1 MLDMGILSSSVEF
14 SLRMASVAAGQRFYE
29 AMRAFRLRPAQF
41 ATLVLIGANPGVG
54 QRGISET
61 LRIDKA
67 NFTGLLDT
75 LERRKLVERRVD
87 PHDHR
92 RYALYLTREG
102 QSLLRKA
109 SRVHDRLEADLAR
122 LLPARVRKDFV
133 ANLRLIVG

>member
-1 MLDMGILSSSVEF
+1 VLDMGILSSSVEF

-29 AMRAFRLRPAQF
+29 AMRAFRLRPGQF

-67 NFTGLLDT
+67 NFTGLLNT
-75 LERRKLVERRVD
+75 LERRKLVERRAD
-87 PHDHR
+87 PGDHR

-102 QSLLRKA
+102 QALLRKA
-109 SRVHDRLEADLAR
+109 SRAYDRLEAGLAK

-133 ANLRLIVG
+133 ANLRLIAE